1 MVEFK
6 FTSKE
11 FEDWLKEEHKSSFKS
26 VEQIKDFVNQGLAF
40 LLISG
45 SNLLKSYIL
54 RNVKLFDNQE
64 KLLRTVSG
72 QTYLWWFFSQI
83 VEEVYANK
91 ENCTIVYNPEKRKF
105 NFSLISKI

>member
-6 FTSKE
+6 FTCKE

-26 VEQIKDFVNQGLAF
+26 VKQIKDFVNQGLAF

-45 SNLLKSYIL
+45 SSLLKAYIL

-64 KLLRTVSG
+64 KLLRTMNG
-72 QTYLWWFFSQI
+72 QTYLWWIFSQVI
-83 VEEVYANK
+83 EKVYVDK
-91 ENCTIVYNPEKRKF
+91 ENCIIVYNPKRREGKEV
-105 NFSLISKI
+105 